1 MGFPAAVENTCAALA
16 AGATSVGNLGQYF
29 IPAAQLGRRRRDH
42 HAATA
47 LTLLAAQEEEVLVHS
62 NLDDGFAGLFTDL
75 ASVLGFV
82 LIEKEIIEECW
93 VPIFPLLGPPFLDPQ
108 RRLAFHL
115 ALSADQSHARHH
127 GLWQHGQLSRRG
139 RRHFASLA
147 NYLLVDVIGQSVKPS
162 GHAIN
167 AVPVTEN
174 SRIPEIEIIDVQ
186 LFAGRLAQAGPTW
199 SKLVNVEQATVA
211 EQIAAARRFRD
222 NVVQGLAQA
231 GVDTSSAVEML
242 LAMKRLGPKR
252 IEELWGAGQA
262 DRNARGCRPAVR
274 APLSKSSTHLPTTI
288 STGSPATCASAS
300 AA

>member
-1 MGFPAAVENTCAALA
+1 M
-16 AGATSVGNLGQYF
+16 
-29 IPAAQLGRRRRDH
+29 
-42 HAATA
+42 
-47 LTLLAAQEEEVLVHS
+47 
-62 NLDDGFAGLFTDL
+62 
-75 ASVLGFV
+75 
-82 LIEKEIIEECW
+82 
-93 VPIFPLLGPPFLDPQ
+93 
-108 RRLAFHL
+108 
-115 ALSADQSHARHH
+115 
-127 GLWQHGQLSRRG
+127 
-139 RRHFASLA
+139 
-147 NYLLVDVIGQSVKPS
+147 IGQSVKPS

-174 SRIPEIEIIDVQ
+174 SRIPEIDEIIDVQ
-186 LFAGRLAQAGPTW
+186 LFAGRLAQQAGPTW
-199 SKLVNVEQATVA
+199 SKLVNVEQAMTVA
-211 EQIAAARRFRD
+211 EQIASAARRFRD

-262 DRNARGCRPAVR
+262 DRNAPRGCRPAVR